1 MNKHR
6 ESDEY
11 RSRSFPV
18 NEEMRF
24 QFFAWKAQT
33 AGIALLFIFILLAC
47 LGLFSQGVL
56 SDKTVQTADGRL
68 TISYDRF
75 ARNTTDTRFVIHV
88 NLAKDNVLRV
98 NLGGDFLQN
107 YTISS
112 VQPPP
117 ESATIQN
124 GVLTLTQPVVQK
136 DSRYSLYITAKP
148 EQMGYFSNSLVSQDN
163 QALSFNQLV
172 YP

>member
-1 MNKHR
+1 M
-6 ESDEY
+6 D
-11 RSRSFPV
+11 
-18 NEEMRF
+18 
-24 QFFAWKAQT
+24 
-33 AGIALLFIFILLAC
+33 
-47 LGLFSQGVL
+47 
-56 SDKTVQTADGRL
+56 
-68 TISYDRF
+68 
-75 ARNTTDTRFVIHV
+75 
-88 NLAKDNVLRV
+88 
-98 NLGGDFLQN
+98 LGGDFLQN
-107 YTISS
+107 YTLSS

-148 EQMGYFSNSLVSQDN
+148 EHMGYFSNSLVSLDN